1 MGPRPSCATGT
12 SSEPATVPPMD
23 DRQRVSS
30 GSPWELTVGYS
41 RALRVGDRVFV
52 AGTAPTWSDG
62 QVDPDPAAQARRCL
76 EIIAEGLAAVGSSLR
91 DVVRT
96 RMYLIDAA
104 DFEAIGA
111 VHGEMLAEALPVNTT
126 VVVAGLLDP
135 RWKIEFEVEAV
146 LRSSDARDR
155 LG

>member
-1 MGPRPSCATGT
+1 
-12 SSEPATVPPMD
+12 MD

-52 AGTAPTWSDG
+52 AGTAPKWPDG
-62 QVDPDPAAQARRCL
+62 QVDPDPGAQMRRCI
-76 EIIAEGLAAVGSSLR
+76 EIVDDALAEVGATLG

-96 RMYLIDAA
+96 RMYLVDIG

-111 VHGEMLAEALPVNTT
+111 VHGEAMATAMPVNTT

-135 RWKIEFEVEAV
+135 RWKVELEVEAV
-146 LRSSDARDR
+146 LPTSRSRDR
-155 LG
+155 L

>member
-1 MGPRPSCATGT
+1 M
-12 SSEPATVPPMD
+12 E

-52 AGTAPTWSDG
+52 AGTAPKWADG
-62 QVDPDPAAQARRCL
+62 EVDPDPEAQARRCF
-76 EIIAEGLAAVGSSLR
+76 EIIDEALRAVGSSLR

-96 RMYLIDAA
+96 RMYLVDPA
-104 DFEAIGA
+104 DFPAVGA
-111 VHGEMLAEALPVNTT
+111 VHGELMGEALPVNTT
-126 VVVAGLLDP
+126 VIVAGLLDP
-135 RWKIEFEVEAV
+135 RWRIELEVEAV
-146 LRSSDARDR
+146 LRTSDARDR